1 MNIVCHIENP
11 HAVKKFENV
20 FMGFH
25 LNSPVLSLI
34 SVVELSLLQ
43 KSFDFHQIDMHMVFS
58 SYNFYFEQVCTSILS
73 KTWLQLCW
81 SHHTYIGVYFL
92 NE

>member
-11 HAVKKFENV
+11 HAVEKFENI

-43 KSFDFHQIDMHMVFS
+43 KSFDFHQIDMHVVF
-58 SYNFYFEQVCTSILS
+58 
-73 KTWLQLCW
+73 
-81 SHHTYIGVYFL
+81 
-92 NE
+92 

>member
-43 KSFDFHQIDMHMVFS
+43 KSFDFHQIDMHMVF
-58 SYNFYFEQVCTSILS
+58 
-73 KTWLQLCW
+73 
-81 SHHTYIGVYFL
+81 
-92 NE
+92 

>member
-11 HAVKKFENV
+11 HAVEKFENV

-25 LNSPVLSLI
+25 LISPVLSLI

-43 KSFDFHQIDMHMVFS
+43 KSFDFHQIDMHMVF
-58 SYNFYFEQVCTSILS
+58 
-73 KTWLQLCW
+73 
-81 SHHTYIGVYFL
+81 
-92 NE
+92 